1 MTKYQEF
8 LNGIN
13 VIPEDLFYEVLD
25 SLPEYDSDKADFLNV
40 YDYNSQDE
48 IAAEIIATILLNWS
62 CVTCEDVDFERKT
75 FTLVDGSSLE
85 DLEEIK
91 ETFSKW
97 TINNYEECK
106 EWFLSEETN
115 KEKDVFI
122 HNYDFSNVPL
132 KDLKEFLKKYEN

>member
-48 IAAEIIATILLNWS
+48 IASEIIATILLNWS
-62 CVTCEDVDFERKT
+62 DVTCENVDFERKT
-75 FTLVDGSSLE
+75 FDLVDVTCLK
-85 DLEEIK
+85 DLREINA
-91 ETFSKW
+91 TFSKW
-97 TINNYEECK
+97 TITNYDECK
-106 EWFLSEETN
+106 EECLCEETN

-132 KDLKEFLKKYEN
+132 EDLKEFLEKYEN

>member
-8 LNGIN
+8 LNTAGI
-13 VIPEDLFYEVLD
+13 ISEDLFNEIVN
-25 SLPEYDSDKADFLNV
+25 SLPEYDSNKVDFSNIYML
-40 YDYNSQDE
+40 DSQDE
-48 IAAEIIATILLNWS
+48 IASEIIATILLNWS
-62 CVTCEDVDFERKT
+62 CVTCENVDFERRT
-75 FTLVDGSSLE
+75 FDLVDGSSLE

-91 ETFSKW
+91 ESFSKW

-106 EWFLSEETN
+106 EWFLSEEAN

-132 KDLKEFLKKYEN
+132 EDLKKFLEKYEN

>member
-25 SLPEYDSDKADFLNV
+25 SLPEYDSDKIDFLNI
-40 YDYNSQDE
+40 YDYTSQDE
-48 IAAEIIATILLNWS
+48 IAAEIIATILYNWPS
-62 CVTCEDVDFERKT
+62 VTCECVNFEKKT
-75 FTLVDGSSLE
+75 FDLVDVESLK
-85 DLEEIK
+85 DLREINA
-91 ETFSKW
+91 TFSKW
-97 TINNYEECK
+97 TITNYDEYK
-106 EWFLSEETN
+106 EILLGEETN

-132 KDLKEFLKKYEN
+132 EDLKKFLEKYEN

>member
-13 VIPEDLFYEVLD
+13 VIPEDLFYEIVD

-40 YDYNSQDE
+40 YNYDSQDE

-62 CVTCEDVDFERKT
+62 QVTCECVNFEKKT
-75 FTLVDGSSLE
+75 FNLVDVESLK
-85 DLEEIK
+85 DLREINA
-91 ETFSKW
+91 TFSKW
-97 TINNYEECK
+97 TITNYDECK
-106 EWFLSEETN
+106 ETLLCEETN

-132 KDLKEFLKKYEN
+132 EDLKKFLEKYEN

>member
-62 CVTCEDVDFERKT
+62 CVTCENVDFERRT
-75 FTLVDGSSLE
+75 FDLVDVESLK
-85 DLEEIK
+85 DLREINT
-91 ETFSKW
+91 TFSKW
-97 TINNYEECK
+97 TIANYDECK
-106 EWFLSEETN
+106 EECLCEETN

-132 KDLKEFLKKYEN
+132 EDLKKFLEKYEN

>member
-25 SLPEYDSDKADFLNV
+25 SLPEYDSDRADFLNV
-40 YDYNSQDE
+40 YDYDSQDE
-48 IAAEIIATILLNWS
+48 IAAEIIATILLNWNQ
-62 CVTCEDVDFERKT
+62 VTCECVNFEKKT
-75 FTLVDGSSLE
+75 FNLVDVESLK
-85 DLEEIK
+85 DLREINA
-91 ETFSKW
+91 TFSKW
-97 TINNYEECK
+97 TITNYDECK
-106 EWFLSEETN
+106 EVLLSEETN

-132 KDLKEFLKKYEN
+132 EDLKEFLKKYEN

>member
-13 VIPEDLFYEVLD
+13 VISEDLFYEVVD
-25 SLPEYDSDKADFLNV
+25 SLPEYDSNKVDFLSNI
-40 YDYNSQDE
+40 YDYTSQDE
-48 IAAEIIATILLNWS
+48 IAAEIIATILFNWS
-62 CVTCEDVDFERKT
+62 CVTCEDVDFKKRT
-75 FTLVDGSSLE
+75 FTLVDGSSLK

-91 ETFSKW
+91 ETFSKWKW

-106 EWFLSEETN
+106 EWFLNEEKT
-115 KEKDVFI
+115 EFLC
-122 HNYDFSNVPL
+122 NYDFSNVPL

>member
-25 SLPEYDSDKADFLNV
+25 SLPEYDSDKIDFLNI
-40 YDYNSQDE
+40 YDYTSQDE
-48 IAAEIIATILLNWS
+48 IAAEIIATILYNWPS
-62 CVTCEDVDFERKT
+62 VTCENVDFEKRT
-75 FTLVDGSSLE
+75 FDLVDVESLK
-85 DLEEIK
+85 DLREINA
-91 ETFSKW
+91 TFSKW
-97 TINNYEECK
+97 TITNYDECK
-106 EWFLSEETN
+106 EILLGEETN

-132 KDLKEFLKKYEN
+132 EDLKKFLEKYEN

>member
-25 SLPEYDSDKADFLNV
+25 SLPEYDSDKVNFLNI

-48 IAAEIIATILLNWS
+48 IAAEIIATILYNWNQ
-62 CVTCEDVDFERKT
+62 VTCECVNIKKKT
-75 FTLVDGSSLE
+75 FDLVDVESLK
-85 DLEEIK
+85 DLREINA
-91 ETFSKW
+91 TFSKW
-97 TINNYEECK
+97 TITNYDECK
-106 EWFLSEETN
+106 EILLGEETN

-132 KDLKEFLKKYEN
+132 KDLKKFLEKYEN

>member
-25 SLPEYDSDKADFLNV
+25 SLPEYDSDKIDFLNI

-48 IAAEIIATILLNWS
+48 IAAEIIATILYNWPS
-62 CVTCEDVDFERKT
+62 VTCECVNFEKKT
-75 FTLVDGSSLE
+75 FNLVDVESLK
-85 DLEEIK
+85 DLREINA
-91 ETFSKW
+91 TFSKW
-97 TINNYEECK
+97 TITNYDEYK
-106 EWFLSEETN
+106 EVLLSEETN

-132 KDLKEFLKKYEN
+132 EDLKKFLEKYEN

>member
-13 VIPEDLFYEVLD
+13 IIPEDLFYEVLD

-62 CVTCEDVDFERKT
+62 QVTCECVNFEKKT
-75 FTLVDGSSLE
+75 FNLVDVESLK
-85 DLEEIK
+85 DLREINA
-91 ETFSKW
+91 TFSKW
-97 TINNYEECK
+97 TIANYDDCK
-106 EWFLSEETN
+106 EWLLNEESN

-122 HNYDFSNVPL
+122 HNYNFSNVPL
-132 KDLKEFLKKYEN
+132 EDLKEFLKKYEN